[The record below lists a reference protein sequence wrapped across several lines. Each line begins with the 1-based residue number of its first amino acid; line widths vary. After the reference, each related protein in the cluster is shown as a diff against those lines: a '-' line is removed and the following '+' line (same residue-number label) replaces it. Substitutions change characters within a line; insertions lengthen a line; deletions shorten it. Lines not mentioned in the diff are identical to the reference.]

1 MVFLAPPEALLLP
14 CKVHERSD
22 FMEDGQTFNDKDTQ
36 LIVSSALAIA
46 NTAELGKCNKD
57 KLDLRI
63 WVNKQKE
70 IFEKGKAK

>member
-1 MVFLAPPEALLLP
+1 
-14 CKVHERSD
+14 
-22 FMEDGQTFNDKDTQ
+22 MEEGQTFDDKDTQ